1 METSYENLVDAAHEM
16 NHLINQSRS
25 TNLEEDPKSQPK
37 LLWTVLTVP
46 QPLLLT
52 DCPAD
57 IYTIIYKYGYVILF
71 FSLHLEI
78 QTQDSHV
85 QKS

>member
-16 NHLINQSRS
+16 NRLINQSRS
-25 TNLEEDPKSQPK
+25 TNLEEDPKSQHK
-37 LLWTVLTVP
+37 LLWTVLTVS
-46 QPLLLT
+46 QPILLT

-57 IYTIIYKYGYVILF
+57 IYNYLQIWLCYF
-71 FSLHLEI
+71 FLLHLEI